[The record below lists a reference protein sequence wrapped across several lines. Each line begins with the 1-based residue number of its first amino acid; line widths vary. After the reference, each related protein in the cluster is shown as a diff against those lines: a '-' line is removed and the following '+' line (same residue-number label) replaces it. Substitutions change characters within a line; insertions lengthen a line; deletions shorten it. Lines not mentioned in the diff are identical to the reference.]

1 MSTKII
7 KAGVLVSTAT
17 IKTPDNFAALL
28 AMPRIKRLASSI
40 KAVTQ
45 IAPVVLQ
52 KAGDG
57 YKLWA
62 GHDRLAA
69 ATLAGRTT
77 IRADVRQGSDADFLL
92 LQIAENAERRPIGEL
107 IDEYRQAASDEPL
120 MTSDVNPRKS
130 TTYGKSA
137 TARQDQEIADA
148 RGVSADAERKR
159 RERSRAAK
167 REQVMAEASA
177 AKVAEGDAVVADAA
191 LAAPLPDGFNAFGL
205 EVAPEHRDR
214 IEMLATMLEAWS
226 RVTTNLLT
234 ELARV
239 AKVAN
244 PPLLSRQAAESI
256 RDKAHALGHVI
267 REAIPTSLCFYCKN
281 DDRAVV
287 DCAACGATGL
297 AGRHGGDNVPPELKT
312 QGVKAR
318 IALDGQ
324 FVPVPG
330 VAPSPTGILTGG
342 SKHGPAVGAK
352 PASKRGIRVVAVDA
366 AGNEVNVPLEDDA
379 EELAF

>member
-1 MSTKII
+1 MKWLGVKRIAIKSIVLPGNFSATK
-7 KAGVLVSTAT
+7 
-17 IKTPDNFAALL
+17 AA
-28 AMPRIKRLASSI
+28 PRITALATLVRRTDGLI
-40 KAVTQ
+40 HH
-45 IAPVVLQ
+45 PVVEAKTMRL
-52 KAGDG
+52 
-57 YKLWA
+57 LA
-62 GHDRLAA
+62 GHDRIAAVMQLGDKHVEARIWEGTPQEFREIQVIENLGRRADDPNALTAELVRIEAGIIAEQRVEGGSSDPPSQSVKHEARKRVAA
-69 ATLAGRTT
+69 AKGITPEGVRT
-77 IRADVRQGSDADFLL
+77 
-92 LQIAENAERRPIGEL
+92 AE
-107 IDEYRQAASDEPL
+107 
-120 MTSDVNPRKS
+120 
-130 TTYGKSA
+130 
-137 TARQDQEIADA
+137 
-148 RGVSADAERKR
+148 KR
-159 RERSRAAK
+159 DKAKQRAAAK
-167 REQVMAEASA
+167 VEEASA
-177 AKVAEGDAVVADAA
+177 AKVAEGDAVVSDAA
-191 LAAPLPDGFNAFGL
+191 LAAPLPEGFNAFGL
-205 EVAPEHRDR
+205 EVAPDHRER
-214 IEMLATMLEAWS
+214 IAELAQALGAWS
-226 RVTTNLLT
+226 RMTTNLLT

-244 PPLLSRQAAESI
+244 PPLLSRQAAEAI
-256 RDKAHALGHVI
+256 KDKARALGHVI

-297 AGRHGGDNVPPELKT
+297 AGRHAGDNVPPELKT

-366 AGNEVNVPLEDDA
+366 AGNEVYVPLEDDA